1 MKRRPRLGQH
11 FLTDPSV
18 IQRIISTA
26 APRAGEHFVEIGP
39 GRGALT
45 GPLLSAGASV
55 HAVEIDPE
63 LAGGLRESFP
73 DERLSVHLADALE
86 FDYPALKGIGV
97 PDARLRLIGNLP
109 YYLSTPLLF
118 RLLESAAVFRDMT
131 VMLQREVA
139 ERLCASP
146 GSRRYG
152 RLSVMAAVRCRAEP
166 CFSVAPGAFEPRPK
180 VQSMVVRLTPDSR
193 YRVCRADVFERVV
206 RRAFSQRRKTIANA
220 LKGLAD
226 RERITAAGIDPTKRP
241 EQIDV
246 EAYLHLSDH
255 LD

>member
-1 MKRRPRLGQH
+1 MKQRPRLGQH

-18 IQRIISTA
+18 IQQIISTA
-26 APRAGEHFVEIGP
+26 APAAGEHFVEIGP

-45 GPLLSAGASV
+45 GPLLSRGAIV
-55 HAVEIDPE
+55 HAVEIDPVLAQE
-63 LAGGLRESFP
+63 LHESFP
-73 DERLSVHLADALE
+73 HDRLSVHRADALE
-86 FDYPALKGIGV
+86 FDYSALKGIGV

-118 RLLESAAVFRDMT
+118 RLLESAAGFRDMT

-152 RLSVMAAVRCRAEP
+152 RLSVTAAARCCAEP
-166 CFSVAPGAFEPRPK
+166 CFTVAPRAFEPRPK
-180 VQSMVVRLTPDSR
+180 VHSMVVRLTPDTR
-193 YRVCRADVFERVV
+193 YRVRRPDAFERVV
-206 RRAFSQRRKTIANA
+206 RQAFSQRRKTIANA
-220 LKGLAD
+220 LRGLANK
-226 RERITAAGIDPTKRP
+226 EQITAAGIDPTLRP
-241 EQIDV
+241 EQIPV
-246 EAYLHLSDH
+246 EAYLRLSEH

>member
-1 MKRRPRLGQH
+1 MKRRPPLGQH
-11 FLTDPSV
+11 FLTDASV
-18 IQRIISTA
+18 IQQIISTA
-26 APRAGEHFVEIGP
+26 APGTGDHFVEIGP

-55 HAVEIDPE
+55 HAVEIDRE
-63 LAGGLRESFP
+63 LARGLRESFP
-73 DERLSVHLADALE
+73 HERLSVHLADALE
-86 FDYPALKGIGV
+86 FDYSALEGMGV

-118 RLLESAAVFRDMT
+118 RLLDSAAGFRDMI

-180 VQSMVVRLTPDSR
+180 VHSTVVRLTPDSR
-193 YRVCRADVFERVV
+193 YRIRRADAFERVV
-206 RRAFSQRRKTIANA
+206 RQAFSQRRKTIANA
-220 LKGLAD
+220 LRGLAD
-226 RERITAAGIDPTKRP
+226 KEQITAAGIDPALRA
-241 EQIDV
+241 EQIAV
-246 EAYLHLSDH
+246 KAYLRLSEHVD
-255 LD
+255 

>member
-11 FLTDPSV
+11 FLTDASV
-18 IQRIISTA
+18 IQEIISTA
-26 APRAGEHFVEIGP
+26 APGAGEHFVEIGP

-45 GPLLSAGASV
+45 GPLLAAGAIV
-55 HAVEIDPE
+55 HAVEIDPV
-63 LAGGLRESFP
+63 LAEGLRESFP
-73 DERLSVHLADALE
+73 GERLSVHQADALE
-86 FDYPALKGIGV
+86 FDYSALKGIGV
-97 PDARLRLIGNLP
+97 PDAGLRLIGNLP

-118 RLLESAAVFRDMT
+118 RLLESAAEFRDMT

-152 RLSVMAAVRCRAEP
+152 RLSVTAAVRCRAVP
-166 CFSVAPGAFEPRPK
+166 CFPVAPGAFEPRPR
-180 VQSMVVRLTPDSR
+180 VHSMVVRLTPDSR
-193 YRVCRADVFERVV
+193 YRMRRAEAFERVV
-206 RRAFSQRRKTIANA
+206 RQAFSQRRKTIANA
-220 LKGLAD
+220 LRGLANK
-226 RERITAAGIDPTKRP
+226 EQLVASGIDPTIRA

-246 EAYLHLSDH
+246 QSYLRLSDH